1 MAHPFPRPCACKQ
14 IMTPRSL
21 LLSPTHSAAIAACAR
36 TSFPRECCGLL
47 EGIAHD
53 DGWRLTAVHE
63 SRNIAEQ
70 PEQHFLIDPQMHID
84 LLRRLRGTER
94 TVIGCFHSHPRG
106 RAEPSSTD
114 LLSAAEQDF
123 LWLIAAGEGE
133 AFDLRAYLFSAANFQ
148 SVPIIQDR

>member
-1 MAHPFPRPCACKQ
+1 
-14 IMTPRSL
+14 MTCRTL
-21 LLSPTHSAAIAACAR
+21 LLSPAHSEDIAACAR

-53 DGWRLTAVHE
+53 DGWRLTAVHQ

-70 PEQHFLIDPQMHID
+70 PEQHFFIDPQMHID

-133 AFDLRAYLFSAANFQ
+133 AFDLRAYVFIAGTFEP
-148 SVPIIQDR
+148 VPIIPPRP

>member
-1 MAHPFPRPCACKQ
+1 VIRPALYVGK
-14 IMTPRSL
+14 S
-21 LLSPTHSAAIAACAR
+21 HSADIIAAAR

-70 PEQHFLIDPQMHID
+70 PEQHFLIEPQMHID

-114 LLSAAEQDF
+114 LLSAVEQDF

-133 AFDLRAYLFSAANFQ
+133 GFEVRAYVFTAAGFEA
-148 SVPIIQDR
+148 VPMIESG